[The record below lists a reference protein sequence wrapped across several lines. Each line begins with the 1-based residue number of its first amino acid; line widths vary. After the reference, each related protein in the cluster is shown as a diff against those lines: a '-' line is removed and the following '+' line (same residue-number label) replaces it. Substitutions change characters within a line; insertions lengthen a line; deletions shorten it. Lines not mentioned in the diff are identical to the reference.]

1 MATETL
7 IRKSTGLYTA
17 REAARLLSWAEER
30 PLAEA
35 QLRGWI
41 DAETG
46 LLEWDGAPE
55 WDDDGE
61 CEQFIDFQT
70 LISLRL
76 IYRLHLKGLAVETIA
91 AVPWLRREL
100 GLWHPFASKGL
111 WLRSL
116 DYVGFLSSLP
126 AAPMSLRGKGGYT
139 GAGIRI
145 GPVIEAPGGFAHSSG
160 LQFDADGL
168 ACAWAPMDGILIHSG
183 VATGSPCLA
192 GTRIPTRI
200 FPAMLDGGDSL
211 ESLAQAYGLTAEK
224 VRLALDWEEQLD
236 AAA

>member
-61 CEQFIDFQT
+61 GEQFIDFQT

-76 IYRLHLKGLAVETIA
+76 IYRLHLKGLAVETITA
-91 AVPWLRREL
+91 AVPWLRQEL
-100 GLWHPFASKGL
+100 GLWHPFASKRL
-111 WLRSL
+111 WLLSNLPR
-116 DYVGFLSSLP
+116 FLSTLT
-126 AAPMSLRGKGGYT
+126 AAPLTFRGKGGHT
-139 GAGIRI
+139 GAGIRL

-168 ACAWAPMDGILIHSG
+168 ACAWAPRNGILIHSG

>member
-1 MATETL
+1 MATETI

-17 REAARLLSWAEER
+17 REAARLLSWAEGR

-35 QLRGWI
+35 QLRDWI

-46 LLEWDGAPE
+46 LLKWDGAPE
-55 WDDDGE
+55 GDDDGE

-76 IYRLHLKGLAVETIA
+76 IYRIHLEKVAVETITA
-91 AVPWLRREL
+91 AVPWLRQEL
-100 GLWHPFASKGL
+100 GLWHPFASQRL
-111 WLRSL
+111 WLLPNLPR
-116 DYVGFLSSLP
+116 FLSTLT
-126 AAPMSLRGKGGYT
+126 AAPLTFRGKGGHT
-139 GAGIRI
+139 KSGIRL

-168 ACAWAPMDGILIHSG
+168 ACAWAPTDGILIHPG
-183 VATGSPCLA
+183 IATGRPCLA

-200 FPAMLDGGDSL
+200 FPAMREGGDSI
-211 ESLAQAYGLTAEK
+211 ESLAHAYGLTAEK

>member
-1 MATETL
+1 M
-7 IRKSTGLYTA
+7 RD
-17 REAARLLSWAEER
+17 
-30 PLAEA
+30 
-35 QLRGWI
+35 WI
-41 DAETG
+41 DAEAG
-46 LLEWDGAPE
+46 LLEWEGAPE
-55 WDDDGE
+55 WDDDGD

-76 IYRLHLKGLAVETIA
+76 IYRIHLQGPPVATITA

-100 GLWHPFASKGL
+100 GLWHPFASQRL
-111 WLRSL
+111 WLLPPDDTR
-116 DYVGFLSSLP
+116 FLSSRP
-126 AAPMSLRGKGGYT
+126 AAPLTFRGKGGNT
-139 GAGIRI
+139 GAGIRL

-168 ACAWAPMDGILIHSG
+168 ACAWTPMDGILIHSG
-183 VATGSPCLA
+183 IATGRPCLA

-211 ESLAQAYGLTAEK
+211 ESLARAYGLTAER
-224 VRLALDWEEQLD
+224 VQLALDWEKQLD

>member
-1 MATETL
+1 MAAETL

-17 REAARLLSWAEER
+17 REAARLLSWAEGR

-35 QLRGWI
+35 QLRDWI
-41 DAETG
+41 EAEVG
-46 LLEWDGAPE
+46 LLEWDGASE
-55 WDDDGE
+55 RDDDGE
-61 CEQFIDFQT
+61 GEQFLDFQT

-91 AVPWLRREL
+91 AVPWMRQEL

-111 WLRSL
+111 WLRSI
-116 DYVGFLSSLP
+116 DYVGFLSSRP
-126 AAPMSLRGKGGYT
+126 ASPLTFRGKGGHT
-139 GAGIRI
+139 KSGIRL

-183 VATGSPCLA
+183 VATGRPCLA

-200 FPAMLDGGDSL
+200 FPAMREGGDSI
-211 ESLAQAYGLTAEK
+211 ESLAHAYGLTAEK

>member
-30 PLAEA
+30 PLAEG
-35 QLRGWI
+35 QLRAWI
-41 DAETG
+41 EAEVG
-46 LLEWDGAPE
+46 LLEWDGASE
-55 WDDDGE
+55 ADDGE
-61 CEQFIDFQT
+61 CERFIDFQT

-76 IYRLHLKGLAVETIA
+76 IYRLHLEKVAVETITA
-91 AVPWLRREL
+91 AVPWLRQEL
-100 GLWHPFASKGL
+100 GLWHPFASRRL
-111 WLRSL
+111 WQLSL
-116 DYVGFLSSLP
+116 DYVLSLAIMT
-126 AAPMSLRGKGGYT
+126 AAPLTFRGKGGHT

-160 LQFDADGL
+160 LQFDEDGL
-168 ACAWAPMDGILIHSG
+168 ACAWAPRDGILIHSG

-200 FPAMLDGGDSL
+200 FPAMLAGGDSL
-211 ESLAQAYGLTAEK
+211 ESLASAYGLAKEK